1 MRPIPT
7 LLALSLAALPAFAS
21 AADFDNWP
29 TKYAFGDGTELA
41 ATANIAYDYNDFS
54 SGSGLEDDDAVRR
67 KEFGATLKKKGVYDA
82 MVYYDFQSDTWLDV
96 FVRFESKA
104 FFGRDI
110 GRFRFGYMKTPV
122 GLDANT
128 SSRAGSFLETALPV
142 QAFYEGRRT
151 GVEWV
156 LERPQ
161 YLLQAGAY
169 GGKDLQGDNPG
180 TTQAVRAVWTPVK
193 APGDVIHLGLA
204 YSQENPRGYS
214 DGRDVH
220 HEASARLRA
229 RPEAGLTDIRY
240 VDSGALVT
248 ADQIRRTGLEG
259 IWIRG
264 PFSLQAEALRATV
277 TRHDGKPDY
286 TGSGQYA
293 MASWVLTGESRPYN
307 AGAVANIKPAH
318 DYGAVELVARYSR
331 MDLDDGSILGGR
343 QHDLTLGA
351 NWYLTSHFKF
361 QANYVK
367 VDASRRG
374 VHSTPEIFELCAQMH
389 F

>member
-1 MRPIPT
+1 MRPNPT

-29 TKYAFGDGTELA
+29 TKYTFGDGTELA

-54 SGSGLEDDDAVRR
+54 SASGLEDDDAVRR

-82 MVYYDFQSDTWLDV
+82 MVYYDFQADTWLDV

-104 FFGRDI
+104 FFGRDV

-128 SSRAGSFLETALPV
+128 SSRAGSFRCPV

-229 RPEAGLTDIRY
+229 PG
-240 VDSGALVT
+240 
-248 ADQIRRTGLEG
+248 
-259 IWIRG
+259 
-264 PFSLQAEALRATV
+264 
-277 TRHDGKPDY
+277 
-286 TGSGQYA
+286 
-293 MASWVLTGESRPYN
+293 SRPDRHPLRRFRRWSPPTRSAAPAWKASGSAARSRCRPKRCAPRSPVMTASPTTPAAASTRWP
-307 AGAVANIKPAH
+307 AG
-318 DYGAVELVARYSR
+318 
-331 MDLDDGSILGGR
+331 
-343 QHDLTLGA
+343 
-351 NWYLTSHFKF
+351 
-361 QANYVK
+361 
-367 VDASRRG
+367 
-374 VHSTPEIFELCAQMH
+374 C
-389 F
+389 